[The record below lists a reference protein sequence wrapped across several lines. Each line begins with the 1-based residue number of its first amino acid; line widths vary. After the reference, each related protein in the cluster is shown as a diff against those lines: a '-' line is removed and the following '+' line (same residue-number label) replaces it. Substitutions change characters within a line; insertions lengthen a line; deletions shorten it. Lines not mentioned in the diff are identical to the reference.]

1 MAKGRKSVAL
11 FEVITAQ
18 QEKRAAEQIPRPG
31 FWKRVGARRKP
42 KLDIFRKPEKTPDT
56 EAERKERART
66 EAKLKNA
73 AALKVAQQRTA
84 VREAKKAR
92 VQAKRTEKEDRKT
105 QRAAVQRKQAVE
117 RRDARRSD
125 KPEKP
130 ERSVAVAVNKA
141 LAVVARLRGVAKI
154 SGGKLVVTLDWLT
167 GSFLVAGFGLLCV
180 IAFVAGGLS
189 GEPEPR
195 ADVQNASVNPLAG
208 RTEPGAAGLTSTPG
222 ADGRIRPG
230 PPPSQTFRFD
240 PTLQYIVVQT
250 IKSREAADKTQ
261 RFLAS
266 RGIRSV
272 IVPIAGQRGRRKFE
286 VVCTEGVASMR
297 SPRRHELSAEIRR
310 IGKLYN
316 APPYRGGTNFST
328 LFLKSGIHYQSR

>member
-18 QEKRAAEQIPRPG
+18 REKRAAEQIPRPG

-42 KLDIFRKPEKTPDT
+42 KLDIFRKPKRTLET
-56 EAERKERART
+56 EAERKERVRT

-84 VREAKKAR
+84 AREAKKAR
-92 VQAKRTEKEDRKT
+92 AKAQKAEKEDRKT
-105 QRAAVQRKQAVE
+105 QRAAQRKQAAKRSV
-117 RRDARRSD
+117 RRVD

-130 ERSVAVAVNKA
+130 AIAAATAAAVDKA
-141 LAVVARLRGVAKI
+141 LAVVARLRKIAKI

-167 GSFLVAGFGLLCV
+167 GSFLAAGIGLLCMV
-180 IAFVAGGLS
+180 AFVAGGLF

-195 ADVQNASVNPLAG
+195 TDTQNASVNPLAG

-222 ADGRIRPG
+222 AAGRIRPG

-240 PTLQYIVVQT
+240 STLQYIVVQT
-250 IKSREAADKTQ
+250 IKSREAAAKSQ

-272 IVPIAGQRGRRKFE
+272 IVPITGQRGQRKFE
-286 VVCTEGVASMR
+286 VVCTEGVAGMR
-297 SPRRHELSAEIRR
+297 SPRRHELSAEIRK

-316 APPYRGGTNFST
+316 APPYRGGTDFST
-328 LFLKSGIHYQSR
+328 LFLKSGIHYQPR

>member
-42 KLDIFRKPEKTPDT
+42 KLDIFRKPEKEPET
-56 EAERKERART
+56 EAQRKERART

-84 VREAKKAR
+84 AREAQKAR
-92 VQAKRTEKEDRKT
+92 AQARKAEKENRKT
-105 QRAAVQRKQAVE
+105 QRAAAQRKQAVE
-117 RRDARRSD
+117 RRDARQSD
-125 KPEKP
+125 KPEKPEKP
-130 ERSVAVAVNKA
+130 ERSVAVDKA

-167 GSFLVAGFGLLCV
+167 GSFLVAGIGLLFV
-180 IAFVAGGLS
+180 VAFVAGGLS

-195 ADVQNASVNPLAG
+195 ADAQNASVNPLAG

-222 ADGRIRPG
+222 AAGRIRPG

-240 PTLQYIVVQT
+240 STLQYIVVQT
-250 IKSREAADKTQ
+250 IKSREAAAKSQ

-272 IVPIAGQRGRRKFE
+272 IVPITGQRGQRKFE
-286 VVCTEGVASMR
+286 VVCTEGVAGMR
-297 SPRRHELSAEIRR
+297 SPRRHELSAEIRK

-316 APPYRGGTNFST
+316 APPYRGGTDFST
-328 LFLKSGIHYQSR
+328 LFLKSGIHY